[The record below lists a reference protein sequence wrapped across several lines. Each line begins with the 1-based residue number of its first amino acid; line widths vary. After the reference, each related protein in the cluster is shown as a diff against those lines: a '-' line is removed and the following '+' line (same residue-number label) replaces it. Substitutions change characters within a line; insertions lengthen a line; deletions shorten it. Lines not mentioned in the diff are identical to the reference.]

1 MGFTGAVGYLMK
13 RSGIEELLVE
23 SSACNKGTAEKVL
36 SGKDYYKMLRFHLL
50 SSEAIT
56 GLL

>member
-1 MGFTGAVGYLMK
+1 MGTVGYLMK

-36 SGKDYYKMLRFHLL
+36 SGKDYCKMLRFHLL